1 MKVNKGEW
9 METKGELGIISGEL
23 GIISGI
29 GYGQRFIIKRLGAIP
44 AINGYLRE
52 KFSKGFFILFLRYL
66 TFHHDNC
73 YWV

>member
-9 METKGELGIISGEL
+9 METKGKLGIISGEL

-44 AINGYLRE
+44 AINGYCGMHE
-52 KFSKGFFILFLRYL
+52 PPFWI
-66 TFHHDNC
+66 
-73 YWV
+73 